1 MHVAING
8 WFWDKPNAGSGQ
20 YIRRLLPALRRLEP
34 NLEMTLIM
42 PPHNPE
48 PDNLPDGVQV
58 LATGNKKASSKFGK
72 VWFEQRT
79 FPQMAQK
86 SGADL
91 AHVPYWGSP
100 LSSPLPIAVSVLDVI
115 PLLYPVYSMGLLNRL
130 YVSLVTTSA
139 RTADH
144 IITISQTSK
153 LDIEKILHIHFD
165 DVSVTY
171 LAPDTHF
178 HPRMGSERDAEIRKK
193 YNLPEQFVLGGF
205 GFDARKQVNEL
216 LLAYTYV
223 GEAEGDNIPLVL
235 AGREPDWTNPVFPD
249 LREYAKRL
257 NIEQYIRWIGYVDEA
272 DKAAIYRMADV
283 FVFPSEYEG
292 FGLPPLE
299 AMASGTPVVAWDSVI
314 SDEILEDAA
323 YLVED
328 PRGMAGAIIALL
340 LQKPL
345 RDTMINQGLALAT
358 NYTWR
363 KTAQGTL
370 AAYEKTLTTAK
381 RRNR

>member
-20 YIRRLLPALRRLEP
+20 YIRRLLPALKRVEPHLEI
-34 NLEMTLIM
+34 TLIM

-48 PDNLPDGVQV
+48 PDNLPEGVQIIP
-58 LATGNKKASSKFGK
+58 TGNKKASSKFGK

-79 FPQMAQK
+79 FPQAAAR

-100 LSSPLPIAVSVLDVI
+100 LSASLPLVVSVLDVI
-115 PLLYPVYSMGLLNRL
+115 PLLYPVYAMGFFNRL
-130 YVSLVTTSA
+130 YVALVSTAA
-139 RTADH
+139 RNADH

-153 LDIEKILHIHFD
+153 LDIEKLLHRQFEDIT
-165 DVSVTY
+165 VTY

-178 HPRMGSERDAEIRKK
+178 NPRRGAEHDEAVRQK
-193 YNLPEQFVLGGF
+193 YDLPDQFVLGGM

-223 GEAEGDNIPLVL
+223 GEAEGENIPLVL
-235 AGREPDWTNPVFPD
+235 AGREPDWTNPLFPD

-257 NIEQYIRWIGYVDEA
+257 NIERYVRWIGYVEEE
-272 DKAAIYRMADV
+272 DKPSLYRLADV

-299 AMASGTPVVAWDSVI
+299 AMACGTPVVAWDSVVA
-314 SDEILEDAA
+314 DEVLEDSA
-323 YLVED
+323 YLVESARD
-328 PRGMAGAIIALL
+328 MAGAIIALL

-345 RDTMINQGLALAT
+345 RDTMINQGLAQAT
-358 NYTWR
+358 KYTWR

-370 AAYEKTLTTAK
+370 EAYEKTLQQAQ
-381 RRNR
+381 R